1 MNRIIVMAITLM
13 IGIGFIPSIQA
24 TLVGITVVAGY
35 GLAVVGMAGVVL
47 VIYMWSLIK
56 GGLE

>member
-24 TLVGITVVAGY
+24 TLVCITVADGY

-47 VIYMWSLIK
+47 VIYLWSLVK